1 MCLNVI
7 IERGG
12 TRIPVK
18 GGRVLVYIRRAL
30 FLVLKITCVLIVIG
44 FVVTAVTP
52 QGRVAIRT
60 LLFVPQILPAIPI
73 KPQEWVTRDPVWQS
87 IQFPTKHGYGSA
99 DLISPARGN
108 NHSAVLF
115 FLGVVVD
122 HPRDD
127 PRVIALAEGLARSG
141 MVVMIPWSRTQLQQ
155 RIAIEDIEDL
165 VWAFEYLTGIE
176 TVDPTRVGMG
186 GICTGAA
193 MATVAAQDARIRD
206 DVRFINSFASYYDA
220 TDFIKAI
227 SSRSRFYGEYV
238 VPWDRDQLTY
248 RVFRNHLLD
257 GISNIG
263 DRMVLDRMLIDH
275 EQVDQAQI
283 ALLTNEGKTVYQL
296 LQGVTYEE
304 THDLVKQLSPS
315 TTEFLRAI
323 SPSTNVGDLKA
334 RVLIMHDRS
343 DKLVPS
349 EESRRFA
356 DAVTDKT
363 DTYFTEFSLFQNQ
376 IQVHVGEEADLGVW
390 ASSKEAFKLYMH
402 MYNIMKEVS

>member
-1 MCLNVI
+1 MI
-7 IERGG
+7 
-12 TRIPVK
+12 
-18 GGRVLVYIRRAL
+18 LVYIRQVL
-30 FLVLKITCVLIVIG
+30 SLGLKIACISIVIG
-44 FVVTAVTP
+44 IVVTAVTP
-52 QGRVAIRT
+52 QGRVAVRT
-60 LLFVPQILPAIPI
+60 LLFVPQILPVFPI

-87 IQFPTKHGYGSA
+87 IQFPTQHGYGSA

-108 NHSAVLF
+108 HHSAVLF

-141 MVVMIPWSRTQLQQ
+141 MVVMIPWSSTQLKQ
-155 RIAIEDIEDL
+155 RIVIEDIEDL
-165 VWAFEYLTGIE
+165 VWGFQYLAGLE
-176 TVDPTRVGMG
+176 SVDSTRVGMG

-193 MATVAAQDARIRD
+193 MATVAAQDGRIRD
-206 DVRFINSFASYYDA
+206 EVRFVNSFASYYDA

-227 SSRSRFYGEYV
+227 SSRSRFYDEYV
-238 VPWDRDQLTY
+238 IPWDRDQLTY
-248 RVFRNHLLD
+248 RVFRNHLLE

-263 DRMVLDRMLIDH
+263 DRMLLDRILIDH

-283 ALLTNEGKTVYQL
+283 ALLSNEGKAVYRL
-296 LQGVTYEE
+296 LQGATYEE
-304 THDLVKQLSPS
+304 TNYLVTQLSPS
-315 TTEFLRAI
+315 TKEFLRKI
-323 SPSTNVGDLKA
+323 SPSTNVANLKA

-349 EESRRFA
+349 EESRRLA

-376 IQVHVGEEADLGVW
+376 IQVHVGEEADLGFW
-390 ASSKEAFKLYMH
+390 ASAKEAFKLYMH